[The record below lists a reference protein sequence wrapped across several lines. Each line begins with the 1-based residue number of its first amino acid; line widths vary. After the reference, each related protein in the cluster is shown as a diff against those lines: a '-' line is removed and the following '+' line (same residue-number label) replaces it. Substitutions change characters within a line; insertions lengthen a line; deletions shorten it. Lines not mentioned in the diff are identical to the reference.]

1 MVITNKATNRLFE
14 FTNHSECRWRERTG
28 KGWQDMI
35 PAFERALPY
44 GAQRGKGLLL
54 LDDSTKIIFATE
66 DKKVLTVLTFE
77 QALVNMQNQGMFG
90 KLEETSGFGTLLS
103 IIKPGMTPP
112 IEPFSDADKPEI
124 HQLID
129 KLMELD
135 PETITEEDYTAL
147 NKEVD
152 KKMKVVNFFKEK
164 GYEPAKRFNKIL
176 LSFREVFRAKKGL
189 NKTRQNWLNA
199 RNEDVTI

>member
-90 KLEETSGFGTLLS
+90 KMEETSGFGTLLS
-103 IIKPGMTPP
+103 VIKYGGTPP
-112 IEPFSDADKPEI
+112 VEVFDNSHKPRI
-124 HQLID
+124 HELID
-129 KLMELD
+129 KLKEFD
-135 PETITEEDYTAL
+135 PETITEEDYDLL
-147 NKEVD
+147 NKELN
-152 KKMKVVNFFKEK
+152 KSQKMVEFFKTQ
-164 GYEPAKRFNKIL
+164 GYESAKRLYRMVN
-176 LSFREVFRAKKGL
+176 SFKEVFRAKKGL
-189 NKTRQNWLNA
+189 NKTRQNWLKV
-199 RNEDVTI
+199 RDEDVAI